1 MSASSSASRARR
13 RERVASSDTTTDVT
27 TNTIS
32 ANQLRES
39 ASVSVCTGSRKKK
52 LNASMLATDTASE

>member
-1 MSASSSASRARR
+1 M
-13 RERVASSDTTTDVT
+13 T

-52 LNASMLATDTASE
+52 LKASMLATDTASEYAIPQSAATGRTANM